1 MPPRLIPGRRKF
13 LNPFMQNTGF
23 QEAVE
28 AVSRGDKRYHPEA
41 YVFLRDSLEST
52 LKRRKKAT
60 KEAGGHVAAAELLDG
75 FRIHAIGE
83 FGPMAMTVLDYWGVR
98 CSEDVGHMVFNL
110 VQAGVFG
117 KTDEDSLESFVAG
130 GFNFRSAFEVP
141 FTSGQNP
148 LNAPGSDVVRDG
160 E

>member
-1 MPPRLIPGRRKF
+1 
-13 LNPFMQNTGF
+13 MQTTGF

-28 AVSRGDKRYHPEA
+28 AVSRDDKRYHPEA
-41 YVFLRDSLEST
+41 YVFLRDSLEAA

-60 KEAGGHVAAAELLDG
+60 KEVGGHVAAAELLDG

-83 FGPMAMTVLDYWGVR
+83 FGPMAMTVLEYWGVR
-98 CSEDVGHMVFNL
+98 SSEDVGHMVFNL

-130 GFNFRSAFEVP
+130 GFDFRSAFVVP
-141 FTSGQNP
+141 FASGKNP
-148 LNAPGSDVVRDG
+148 LNGPGPDEVRSG